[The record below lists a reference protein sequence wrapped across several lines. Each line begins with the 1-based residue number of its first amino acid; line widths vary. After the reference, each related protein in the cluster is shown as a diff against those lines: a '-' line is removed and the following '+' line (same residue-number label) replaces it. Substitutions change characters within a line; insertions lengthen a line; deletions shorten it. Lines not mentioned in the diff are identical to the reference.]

1 MGAIA
6 PTAHGALLHTAR
18 FPAIIVA
25 PVTKLTMGVV
35 GPGAWD
41 LFFRNKA
48 QRSELPS
55 SGIETLIASC
65 GLNSPKPN
73 PGFTHLINRV

>member
-1 MGAIA
+1 MAA
-6 PTAHGALLHTAR
+6 MRHTAS

-41 LFFRNKA
+41 LFFR
-48 QRSELPS
+48 E
-55 SGIETLIASC
+55 
-65 GLNSPKPN
+65 
-73 PGFTHLINRV
+73 

>member
-1 MGAIA
+1 MAS
-6 PTAHGALLHTAR
+6 

-41 LFFRNKA
+41 LFFRK
-48 QRSELPS
+48 
-55 SGIETLIASC
+55 
-65 GLNSPKPN
+65 
-73 PGFTHLINRV
+73 